1 MSNYLISVFII
12 WLNPQAGKMKQTLHS
27 DFDWLA
33 TWAGK
38 MEPSCL
44 LRKPCVVPTSKSS
57 LFCHV
62 INRSSLF
69 GQDSWI
75 LASQKRAWPIS
86 SHLDRMLVNNTYNYL
101 EQWLNFLNIFSKKA
115 FYIAFKGLCY
125 AIFCS
130 LRGLNV
136 SWHKLNFRNN
146 GPVLLFTALFTKMR
160 TLKLKSRPHNWIFC
174 CRQL

>member
-1 MSNYLISVFII
+1 MSNYFIISVLIT

-27 DFDWLA
+27 DW
-33 TWAGK
+33 
-38 MEPSCL
+38 
-44 LRKPCVVPTSKSS
+44 LRKSCVVPTSKSS
-57 LFCHV
+57 LLDHV

-69 GQDSWI
+69 SQDSWI
-75 LASQKRAWPIS
+75 LASQKKVLGQYPAILNKHWS
-86 SHLDRMLVNNTYNYL
+86 VTHNYL
-101 EQWLNFLNIFSKKA
+101 EQWLNFVNIFSKKA

-136 SWHKLNFRNN
+136 SWHKLLNFRNN
-146 GPVLLFTALFTKMR
+146 GPVLLFTALFTKMQ
-160 TLKLKSRPHNWIFC
+160 TLKLKSCLHNWIFC